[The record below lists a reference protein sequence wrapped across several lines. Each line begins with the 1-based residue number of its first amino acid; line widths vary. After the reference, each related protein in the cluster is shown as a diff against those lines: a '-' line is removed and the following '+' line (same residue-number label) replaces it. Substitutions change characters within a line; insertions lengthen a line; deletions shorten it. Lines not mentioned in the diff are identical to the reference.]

1 MANPPSRD
9 ALRAELERRGL
20 PPAYIERL
28 LGELDDHYNDLLE
41 ERSSSMGAARKL
53 DFEADDLQ
61 KRLGE
66 PTQLA
71 IFAAEQY
78 RARSFWGRHP
88 IVTFVLGPLPLLL
101 ISWIITG
108 FIVTLTAEGITYIGE
123 HWFGIEQDKIVYA
136 DHLWAQA
143 GVMSFCI
150 WIIVAFPPVLVA
162 AAMCRTAR
170 RNAVTWRWP
179 IFSCTLLSLVTGF
192 LSVGYYLALAPNDGR
207 LMIGVNFD
215 FSLEWLVLTY
225 LPKFAAA
232 FGIGLLL
239 VKRSQQKLK
248 LAT

>member
-9 ALRAELERRGL
+9 ALGELEQRGL

-88 IVTFVLGPLPLLL
+88 TVTFLLGPLPLLL

-108 FIVTLTAEGITYIGE
+108 FLSGLWTTDGITYIGE
-123 HWFGIEQDKIVYA
+123 
-136 DHLWAQA
+136 
-143 GVMSFCI
+143 
-150 WIIVAFPPVLVA
+150 
-162 AAMCRTAR
+162 R
-170 RNAVTWRWP
+170 
-179 IFSCTLLSLVTGF
+179 
-192 LSVGYYLALAPNDGR
+192 
-207 LMIGVNFD
+207 
-215 FSLEWLVLTY
+215 
-225 LPKFAAA
+225 
-232 FGIGLLL
+232 
-239 VKRSQQKLK
+239 
-248 LAT
+248 

>member
-1 MANPPSRD
+1 MANPPSLD
-9 ALRAELERRGL
+9 ALRAELEQRGL

-28 LGELDDHYNDLLE
+28 LGELDDHFTDLLE

-53 DFEADDLQ
+53 DFEANDLQ
-61 KRLGE
+61 DRLGE

-88 IVTFVLGPLPLLL
+88 VVTFVLGPLPLLVMC
-101 ISWIITG
+101 WIATM
-108 FIVTLTAEGITYIGE
+108 LGITWIGTGLAYVCE
-123 HWFGIEQDKIVYA
+123 HWFGLSDANWEPK

-143 GVMSFCI
+143 IVMVAISWFA
-150 WIIVAFPPVLVA
+150 IVFPPLSVA
-162 AAMCRTAR
+162 GLLCRIAR
-170 RNAVTWRWP
+170 RNGVNWRWP
-179 IFSCTLLSLVTGF
+179 IVACTLLAIVAGF
-192 LSVGYYLALAPNDGR
+192 LSVSYRLALARDEGQF
-207 LMIGVNFD
+207 MVG
-215 FSLEWLVLTY
+215 FSFSPSLLWVFIDY

-232 FGIGLLL
+232 MIVGLLL